1 VGERPVTIQPPPL
14 LSAYFAGLFTCAS
27 LVAALFFLRFWRQS
41 QEALFL
47 YFSCAFLLFAANNA
61 LLAFLG
67 GDEYPAIYL
76 LRLSGFALIIFAI
89 LRKNLAR

>member
-1 VGERPVTIQPPPL
+1 MSQVPPL
-14 LSAYFAGLFTCAS
+14 LAAYFAGLFTTAS
-27 LVAALFFLRFWRQS
+27 LVAALFFLRFWKRS
-41 QEALFL
+41 GESLFL
-47 YFSCAFLLFAANNA
+47 NFALAFVLLAANNA
-61 LLAFLG
+61 LSAFIG